1 MADNFE
7 SEVLTCELIPV
18 DNNDSN
24 KGNIALL
31 TINRPDKLNALN
43 SDVHQAIKDACE
55 WITYNKEIR
64 VAIFTGAKP
73 NPPPEGKRSKP
84 HSFVAGADITGFVGK
99 KSDEIRIEFTDN
111 SWEAVWKLEIPT
123 IALIDGFALG
133 GGCELA
139 MSCDIRISSERT
151 KLGQPEI
158 NLGLIPGA
166 GGTQRLTRLV
176 GYGKAM
182 ELILSGGMI
191 DAEEGLRIGLL
202 NAIYSSEELF
212 EKGLELAKE
221 IGSKSPVTVKE
232 AKKAV
237 RGSLEHSLS
246 DGIKFEAEIFAK
258 LFDTK
263 DKEIGVQAFINKEEA
278 KWSGM

>member
-1 MADNFE
+1 MAADFQ
-7 SEVLTCELIPV
+7 SEVLNCELIPV
-18 DNNDSN
+18 DLDNSS
-24 KGNIALL
+24 KGSIVLL

-43 SDVHQAIKDACE
+43 SEVHLAIKDACK
-55 WITYNKEIR
+55 WISSNSKIR

-73 NPPPEGKRSKP
+73 NPPQEGKRAKP
-84 HSFVAGADITGFVGK
+84 NSFVAGADITGFVGK
-99 KSDEIRIEFTDN
+99 KSEEIRIEFTDN
-111 SWEAVWKLEIPT
+111 SWESVWKLEIPT

-139 MSCDIRISSERT
+139 MSCDIRIASNRT

-182 ELILSGGMI
+182 ELILSGKMI
-191 DAEEGLRIGLL
+191 DAEEGLKIGLL
-202 NAIYSSEELF
+202 NSIYEPNELI

-221 IGSKSPVTVKE
+221 IGSKSPLTVKE
-232 AKKAV
+232 AKKSI
-237 RGSLEHSLS
+237 RGSLELSLT
-246 DGIKFEAEIFAK
+246 DGIEYEAEIFAL

-263 DKEIGVQAFINKEEA
+263 DKEIGVQAFINREEPN
-278 KWSGM
+278 WSGT